1 MSVVLISFNPEIRAV
16 SRLRLRYPTIDGNNA
31 AAKIP
36 ITKNHGSINPE
47 RIRRT
52 LLNPVNGRGVVS
64 SHFS

>member
-1 MSVVLISFNPEIRAV
+1 
-16 SRLRLRYPTIDGNNA
+16 LRYPTIDGNNA

-52 LLNPVNGRGVVS
+52 FLNPVNGRGVVS